1 MSSRTDTTTALPL
14 VGRATARWL
23 RLLSIGVFALA
34 FALLASA
41 LWIPFKAQVAQVLLQ
56 RAFAQSIATGEAV
69 KPWSWADTW
78 PVAEIRVPRLNASAI
93 VLHGS
98 TGEAMAFGPTYL
110 PDTPLPGGRGTSVL
124 AAHRDTHFAFLKDV
138 VVGDEVIVQRRDGLT
153 FHFRITES
161 WVAKWN
167 ASGINRHAPGHNLVL
182 ATCWPLDAITRGDD
196 RLIVQAVLS
205 K

>member
-1 MSSRTDTTTALPL
+1 MRGWFNTKYPLPL
-14 VGRATARWL
+14 SGRGL
-23 RLLSIGVFALA
+23 RFLSLGVFVIALG
-34 FALLASA
+34 LLASS
-41 LWIPFKAQVAQVLLQ
+41 LWIPIKAEIAQVLLQ
-56 RAFAQSIATGEAV
+56 RAFAESVASGKLV

-78 PVAEIRVPRLNASAI
+78 PVAEIRVPRLKASAI

-98 TGEAMAFGPTYL
+98 TGEALAFGPTYL
-110 PDTPLPGGRGTSVL
+110 PDTPMPGARGTSVL

-138 VVGDEVIVQRRDGLT
+138 VVGDEVIVQRKDGLI

-182 ATCWPLDAITRGDD
+182 STCWPLDGVTQGDE
-196 RLIVQAVLS
+196 RLIVQAVLE

>member
-1 MSSRTDTTTALPL
+1 MRGWLNTKKPLPL
-14 VGRATARWL
+14 SGRGL
-23 RLLSIGVFALA
+23 RFLSLGVFVIALG
-34 FALLASA
+34 LLASS
-41 LWIPFKAQVAQVLLQ
+41 LWIPIKAEIAQVLLQ
-56 RAFAQSIATGEAV
+56 RAFAESVASGKLV

-78 PVAEIRVPRLNASAI
+78 PVAEIRVPRLKASAI

-98 TGEAMAFGPTYL
+98 TGEALAFGPTYL
-110 PDTPLPGGRGTSVL
+110 PDTPMPGARGTSVL

-138 VVGDEVIVQRRDGLT
+138 VVGDEVIVQRKDGLI

-182 ATCWPLDAITRGDD
+182 STCWPLDGVTQGDE
-196 RLIVQAVLS
+196 RLIVQAVLE

>member
-1 MSSRTDTTTALPL
+1 MRGWFNTKNPLPL
-14 VGRATARWL
+14 SGRGL
-23 RLLSIGVFALA
+23 RFLSLGVFVIALG
-34 FALLASA
+34 LLASS
-41 LWIPFKAQVAQVLLQ
+41 LWIPIKAEIAQVLLQ
-56 RAFAQSIATGEAV
+56 RAFAESVASGKLV

-78 PVAEIRVPRLNASAI
+78 PVAEIRVPRLKASAI

-98 TGEAMAFGPTYL
+98 TGEALAFGPTYL
-110 PDTPLPGGRGTSVL
+110 PDTPMPGARGTSVL

-138 VVGDEVIVQRRDGLT
+138 VVGDEVIVQRKDGLI

-182 ATCWPLDAITRGDD
+182 STCWPLDGVTQGDE
-196 RLIVQAVLS
+196 RLIVQAVLE

>member
-1 MSSRTDTTTALPL
+1 MRGWFNTKYPLPL
-14 VGRATARWL
+14 SGRGPRF
-23 RLLSIGVFALA
+23 LSLGVFVIALG
-34 FALLASA
+34 LLASS
-41 LWIPFKAQVAQVLLQ
+41 LWIPIKAEIAQVLLQ
-56 RAFAQSIATGEAV
+56 RAFAESVASGKLV

-78 PVAEIRVPRLNASAI
+78 PVAEIRVPRLKASAI

-98 TGEAMAFGPTYL
+98 TGEALAFGPTYL
-110 PDTPLPGGRGTSVL
+110 PDTPMPGARGTSVL

-138 VVGDEVIVQRRDGLT
+138 VVGDEVIVQRKDGLI

-182 ATCWPLDAITRGDD
+182 STCWPLDGVTQGDE
-196 RLIVQAVLS
+196 RLIVQAVLE